1 VQGRLRAGEGLTFH
15 IHSECAHCGR
25 PLELTMDGAL
35 NYRLADG
42 DAQPLMFAPDIDWNR
57 FEEPNIIHAY

>member
-1 VQGRLRAGEGLTFH
+1 MTFH

-25 PLELTMDGAL
+25 SLQFTMDGAL
-35 NYRLADG
+35 NYRLADA
-42 DAQPLMFAPDIDWNR
+42 DAQPLMFAPDVDWRR

>member
-1 VQGRLRAGEGLTFH
+1 
-15 IHSECAHCGR
+15 
-25 PLELTMDGAL
+25 MDGAL